1 MALIDL
7 DFSLKVI
14 EEYKLYQCKSKY
26 ATESECMA
34 ARHGM
39 DLAKMVLH
47 NIPTVEA
54 KPVVHAHWKYYWDC
68 NCDNYSYCCSN
79 CGKDALT
86 KEETMYDQ
94 VLTEFC
100 PYCGA
105 QMEEAV
111 E

>member
-1 MALIDL
+1 MAELIDREELRKFPIRIDHYDKENGSL
-7 DFSLKVI
+7 DFVLGI
-14 EEYKLYQCKSKY
+14 ETVFEYIEYL
-26 ATESECMA
+26 TT
-34 ARHGM
+34 
-39 DLAKMVLH
+39 
-47 NIPTVEA
+47 IEA

-94 VLTEFC
+94 VLTKFC

-105 QMEEAV
+105 QMDEEV
-111 E
+111 FE